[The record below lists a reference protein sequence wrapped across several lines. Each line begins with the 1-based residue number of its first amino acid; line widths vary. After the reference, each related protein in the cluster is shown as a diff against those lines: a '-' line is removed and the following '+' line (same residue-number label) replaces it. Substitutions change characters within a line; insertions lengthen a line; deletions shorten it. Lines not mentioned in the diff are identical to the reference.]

1 MAKYKVNKN
10 LNFLVRHLDCDSAHN
25 YSSFPY
31 QIYTIKYLPRK
42 GHANEG

>member
-25 YSSFPY
+25 YSSFPN
-31 QIYTIKYLPRK
+31 QIYTIKVPSS
-42 GHANEG
+42 EGPCQ